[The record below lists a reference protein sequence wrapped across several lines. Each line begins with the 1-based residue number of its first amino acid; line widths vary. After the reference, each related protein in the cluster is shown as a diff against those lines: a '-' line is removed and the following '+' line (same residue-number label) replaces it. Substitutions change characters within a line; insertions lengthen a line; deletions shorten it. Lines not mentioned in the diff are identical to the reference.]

1 MNGLFGLNG
10 LAGFLLAVVLLL
22 AIVFGLGF
30 TAVATQKSVANEPYK
45 IENAESL
52 QMFSKDNALHFKDV
66 K

>member
-52 QMFSKDNALHFKDV
+52 QMF
-66 K
+66 